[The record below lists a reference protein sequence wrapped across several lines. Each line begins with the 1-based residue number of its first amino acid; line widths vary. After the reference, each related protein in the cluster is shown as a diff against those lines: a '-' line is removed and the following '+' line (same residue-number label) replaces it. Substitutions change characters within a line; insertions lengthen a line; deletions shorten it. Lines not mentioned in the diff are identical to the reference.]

1 MKNTLALVLMV
12 LGISGC
18 LSTPTEDLRASG
30 EDFPLF
36 NLIKSLILFPI
47 YQPAEAFS
55 PIVLIV
61 AFFVGFLLP
70 FKFMPID
77 RIFGK
82 GGVDG
87 LDDGFLINLGRY
99 IFALLACSV
108 AGLCGIGLL
117 FVAGKILEFLGLY

>member
-1 MKNTLALVLMV
+1 MLTELIAGFFEFIWLLLLA
-12 LGISGC
+12 I
-18 LSTPTEDLRASG
+18 
-30 EDFPLF
+30 F

-55 PIVLIV
+55 LLVLIV

-99 IFALLACSV
+99 IFALVAFSI
-108 AGLCGIGLL
+108 AGLCAYGLV
-117 FVAGKILEFLGLY
+117 FIAGKILEFAGLY

>member
-1 MKNTLALVLMV
+1 LEVELLTELIVGLFEFIWLFLVA
-12 LGISGC
+12 I
-18 LSTPTEDLRASG
+18 
-30 EDFPLF
+30 F

-55 PIVLIV
+55 LLVLIV

-99 IFALLACSV
+99 IFALVVCSV
-108 AGLCGIGLL
+108 AGLCGVGLV
-117 FVAGKILEFLGLY
+117 FVAGNLLEFVGL